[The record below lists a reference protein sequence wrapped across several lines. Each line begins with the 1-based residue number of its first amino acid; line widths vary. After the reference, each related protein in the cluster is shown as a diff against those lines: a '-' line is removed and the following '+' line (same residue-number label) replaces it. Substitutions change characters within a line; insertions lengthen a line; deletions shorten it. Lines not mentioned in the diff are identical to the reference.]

1 MCSQAAELELGATRL
16 AEVEKADAEKAAE
29 IARLGK
35 ALEEA
40 ERREVTLE
48 GETAS
53 QHQGKEAAKAGPNYS
68 EL

>member
-1 MCSQAAELELGATRL
+1 
-16 AEVEKADAEKAAE
+16 VEKADAEKAAE